1 MYLLIFQKDSI
12 TLYLELSHDLTLS
25 TVYRIIILLKKYF
38 TRLIMLPLTDVFLQV
53 HAPNSQTEVE
63 VGSWMLVLLDVV
75 TVEEFS

>member
-1 MYLLIFQKDSI
+1 
-12 TLYLELSHDLTLS
+12 
-25 TVYRIIILLKKYF
+25 
-38 TRLIMLPLTDVFLQV
+38 MLPLTDVFLQV